1 MSRSSPVNHFVFA
14 RAWAGRSEQLGE
26 RLRSLLAPSRN
37 AAGCIGFDLQRS
49 LQDPDLWLIS
59 GTWSSEEAMNDWLMT
74 PQLQVF
80 ADVMHGFLASSLD
93 FHTFAN
99 AQDVDQETAQ
109 RLRDLSASGL
119 ESAL

>member
-1 MSRSSPVNHFVFA
+1 MARSLPVNHFVFA
-14 RAWAGRSEQLGE
+14 RAWAGRSERMGE
-26 RLRSLLAPSRN
+26 RLRTLLAPSRN
-37 AAGCIGFDLQRS
+37 AAGCLGFDLQRS

-59 GTWSSEEAMNDWLMT
+59 GTWSSEEAMNAWLMT

-80 ADVMHGFLASSLD
+80 ADVMQGFLASSLD

>member
-1 MSRSSPVNHFVFA
+1 MSRSSPVSHFVFA
-14 RAWAGRSEQLGE
+14 RAWAGRSELLGE
-26 RLRSLLAPSRN
+26 RLRTLLAPSRN
-37 AAGCIGFDLQRS
+37 AAGCLAFDVQRS
-49 LQDPDLWLIS
+49 LQDKDLWLIS
-59 GTWSSEEAMNDWLMT
+59 GIWSSEEAMNAWLMT

-80 ADVMHGFLASSLD
+80 ADVMQGFLASSLD
-93 FHTFAN
+93 FHTFAD